1 MFHHLKIT
9 KCTRYDTRQNILQK
23 RNFSHRYIYTSHY
36 DTLLHAFKE
45 ITSFLHRTIT
55 SYNFLA
61 TTYHALTNFSGPC
74 TIRENRTR
82 EREREPLTHLI
93 FPSPHT
99 SSRARHSSKLLS
111 HQSFISLSLSLP
123 PRVYIHVHTHI
134 PTRGHVYRRA
144 ERRWWQQTAIR
155 ARAAS
160 SCWFCDAGARVDRR
174 VCLTWKSIVDS
185 QYLKWARARTRRG
198 ECRHRNC
205 FLASRDWSR
214 RIRAGEREREREE
227 IERLRELLRYSRDVS
242 PPAAEHRGAIMT
254 FCASP
259 GSRRR
264 YYASRWLSPSLTR
277 ARARR
282 QIPRVCLLLR
292 LGRDMVAR
300 GCRVGYRGEFILPGS
315 VSR

>member
-9 KCTRYDTRQNILQK
+9 KCTRHDTRQNILQK

-74 TIRENRTR
+74 TIRESRTR
-82 EREREPLTHLI
+82 ERESLSRTSFFPPPTRQAARGIHQNFSLTKAL
-93 FPSPHT
+93 
-99 SSRARHSSKLLS
+99 
-111 HQSFISLSLSLP
+111 SLSLSLP

-160 SCWFCDAGARVDRR
+160 SC
-174 VCLTWKSIVDS
+174 
-185 QYLKWARARTRRG
+185 
-198 ECRHRNC
+198 
-205 FLASRDWSR
+205 
-214 RIRAGEREREREE
+214 
-227 IERLRELLRYSRDVS
+227 
-242 PPAAEHRGAIMT
+242 
-254 FCASP
+254 
-259 GSRRR
+259 
-264 YYASRWLSPSLTR
+264 
-277 ARARR
+277 
-282 QIPRVCLLLR
+282 
-292 LGRDMVAR
+292 
-300 GCRVGYRGEFILPGS
+300 
-315 VSR
+315 